1 LLMTRITIPF
11 RNISRNNDGFS
22 LLEIIIVLTILS
34 IMSILVVPRVSHY
47 LSSSRTNFI
56 TATTMIAKTFDD
68 SVLNNNLKFLII
80 HLHER
85 DLDFTDDDTQDV
97 LQRTNGLS
105 VANLDENNRFVDSSN
120 KLLSKQLFNDSFIL
134 KKVLFADGTY
144 MSSGN
149 VIVPFYPQGYS
160 DNLIIHI
167 LVNNADE
174 WSIRIDKF
182 QKEPVIQRGFAVYA
196 ENF

>member
-1 LLMTRITIPF
+1 MTRITIPF
-11 RNISRNNDGFS
+11 KNLSRNNDGFS

-68 SVLNNNLKFLII
+68 SVLNNNLNFLII

-85 DLDFTDDDTQDV
+85 DLDFTDDDTQGV
-97 LQRTNGLS
+97 LHRTNGLS
-105 VANLDENNRFVDSSN
+105 VANLDENKRFVDSTN
-120 KLLSKQLFNDSFIL
+120 KLLSRQLFNDSFIL
-134 KKVLFADGTY
+134 KKVLFTDGTS

-167 LVNNADE
+167 LVNNTDE

-182 QKEPVIQRGFAVYA
+182 QKEPVIQRGFDVYV
-196 ENF
+196 ENL

>member
-1 LLMTRITIPF
+1 M
-11 RNISRNNDGFS
+11 SRVAGFFKNVSKNNDGFS

-56 TATTMIAKTFDD
+56 ISTTMIAKTFDD
-68 SVLNNNLKFLII
+68 SVLNDNLNFLII

-85 DLDFTDDDTQDV
+85 DLEFIEDDTQDV

-105 VANLDENNRFVDSSN
+105 VAILDENNKFVDSSS
-120 KLLSKQLFNDSFIL
+120 KLLSRQLFNNSFIL
-134 KKVLFADGTY
+134 KKVLFPDGTS
-144 MSSGN
+144 MNSGN

>member
-1 LLMTRITIPF
+1 MLMIRITVPF
-11 RNISRNNDGFS
+11 KNLTRNNDGFS

-68 SVLNNNLKFLII
+68 SVLNNNLNFLII

-85 DLDFTDDDTQDV
+85 DLDFTDDDTQGV

-105 VANLDENNRFVDSSN
+105 VANLDENNRFVDSSS
-120 KLLSKQLFNDSFIL
+120 KLLSRQLFNNSFIL
-134 KKVLFADGTY
+134 KKVLFPDGTS
-144 MSSGN
+144 MNSGN
-149 VIVPFYPQGYS
+149 IIVPFYPQGYS

-167 LVNNADE
+167 LVNNSDE

>member
-1 LLMTRITIPF
+1 MIRITVPF
-11 RNISRNNDGFS
+11 KNLTRNNDGFS

-68 SVLNNNLKFLII
+68 SVLNNNLNFLII

-85 DLDFTDDDTQDV
+85 DLDFTDDDTQGV

-105 VANLDENNRFVDSSN
+105 VANLDENNRFVDSSS
-120 KLLSKQLFNDSFIL
+120 KLLSRQLFNNSFIL
-134 KKVLFADGTY
+134 KKVLFPDG
-144 MSSGN
+144 
-149 VIVPFYPQGYS
+149 
-160 DNLIIHI
+160 
-167 LVNNADE
+167 
-174 WSIRIDKF
+174 
-182 QKEPVIQRGFAVYA
+182 
-196 ENF
+196 